1 MPYRLV
7 TGVAALAVAFSAGA
21 HATVVLT
28 GSALAGVN
36 FATPGPGASAT
47 YSAGQITLSSPDN
60 VGGGGL
66 SQYNDTA
73 QITISNGFD
82 GVTLGTLNNF
92 LSSGSSFNLL
102 SMTPG
107 NQFAYWN
114 LIITNGTNTYQVN
127 SYSDN
132 TLGTNVIDTPPGT
145 GVSSSPQLGNIFQSW
160 STFAATYGSYNV
172 SEVSIDVGGWDTG
185 ETQTGVINSITL
197 PGTAT
202 TSSGVPEPA
211 SMAIL
216 GVGLAGLGAIRRR
229 RKAA

>member
-1 MPYRLV
+1 MRYRLIGV
-7 TGVAALAVAFSAGA
+7 TAVLAVAISGGA
-21 HATVVLT
+21 HADVVLT
-28 GSALAGVN
+28 GSLLSGVN

-47 YSAGQITLSSPDN
+47 YAAGQITLSSPDN

-73 QITISNGFD
+73 QITINNGFD
-82 GVTLGTLNNF
+82 GVALGTLNSF
-92 LSSGSSFNLL
+92 LASGSSFNLL

-132 TLGTNVIDTPPGT
+132 TLGTNVIDVAPGT
-145 GVSSSPQLGNIFQSW
+145 GVSSSPQLGNLFESW
-160 STFAATYGSYNV
+160 STFAGTYGAYDV

-185 ETQTGVINSITL
+185 ETQTGVIDSITL
-197 PGTAT
+197 PGTAP
-202 TSSGVPEPA
+202 VPEPA
-211 SMAIL
+211 SMLIL
-216 GVGLAGLGAIRRR
+216 GVGLSGLGMIRRH